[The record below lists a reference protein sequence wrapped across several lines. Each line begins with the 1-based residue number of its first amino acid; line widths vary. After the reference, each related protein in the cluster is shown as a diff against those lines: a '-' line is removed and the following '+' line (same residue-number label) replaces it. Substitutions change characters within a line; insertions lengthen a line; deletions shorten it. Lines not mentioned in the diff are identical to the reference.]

1 MIDKRLIDYS
11 QEYKGYKNTLKEEA
25 KYLSLEDMMSLV
37 EGFLQSKMVIAKGT
51 EVLNNRD
58 KAALVSLE
66 EVYSKYSSLQD

>member
-37 EGFLQSKMVIAKGT
+37 EGFLQGKTVITKGL
-51 EVLNNRD
+51 EALNNRD
-58 KAALVSLE
+58 RAAFVSLE
-66 EVYSKYSSLQD
+66 EVYSKYSNL